1 MSLAQKIKVILLWC
15 LYLPVVGTTYL
26 VVWIDRKIQ
35 FRLSFPRHLA
45 QLAEQQDWCI
55 EELKKS
61 GTLPAN
67 AIVNGY
73 TVTPLNQEMI
83 FRSNAGILEI
93 NYTTGGESKTLKCF
107 AKFAPTMGTV
117 WNKAVFNLQL
127 NHIKEIYFNEHFVKA
142 DESIPAPRVYVSKIS
157 VVTGHLCLITELMDG
172 CKEYI
177 ETVYTDLPNPH
188 LALAIEGM
196 ASLHATYWQSKEER
210 MKYVLPIDDNT
221 VLLFGSMV
229 AFSWSNEARKVLTQS
244 WQHMNQYQTVV
255 HGDSRIGNMMFPKS
269 ADTGRFV
276 MIDWQA
282 VRKGRAVYDLAYFLV
297 LSLLKEHRI
306 AEEEKAIDA
315 YYNHLVAKGVKDYTK
330 QELLED
336 YNHACLCVLVLLSL
350 PMLSGEVSA
359 EGNAAQIFVGGM
371 GVWRDRMV
379 VKFSEFDYAWMASR
393 YQLTEQQSR
402 QAVEEMLTVIEVRL
416 KKIELAKTT

>member
-1 MSLAQKIKVILLWC
+1 MPLAQKLKTILLWS
-15 LYLPVVGTTYL
+15 LYLPIVGATYV
-26 VVWIDRKIQ
+26 VVWLDRKIQ
-35 FRLSFPRHLA
+35 FRLPFPRHLA

-61 GTLPAN
+61 GTLPADAVIN
-67 AIVNGY
+67 NYKI
-73 TVTPLNQEMI
+73 TPLNQEII
-83 FRSNAGILEI
+83 FRSNAGIIEI
-93 NYTTGGESKTLKCF
+93 AYTTNGENKTLKCF

-127 NHIKEIYFNEHFVKA
+127 NHIKEIYFNEHFVTA

-172 CKEYI
+172 CMEYL
-177 ETVYTDLPNPH
+177 ETVYTSFPNHH
-188 LALAIEGM
+188 LGLAVEGM
-196 ASLHATYWQSKEER
+196 ATLHAAFWHSKEER
-210 MKYVLPIDDNT
+210 MKHVLPIEENT
-221 VLLFGSMV
+221 ILLFDSMV
-229 AFSWSNEARKVLTQS
+229 AFSWSNEARKVLGQS
-244 WQHMNQYQTVV
+244 WRHMNEYQTIL
-255 HGDSRIGNMMFPKS
+255 HGDSRIGNMMFPKA

-306 AEEEKAIDA
+306 AEEQNAIDA
-315 YYNHLVAKGVKDYTK
+315 YYKHLVANGVKDYTK
-330 QELLED
+330 EQLQED

-359 EGNAAQIFVGGM
+359 EGKAAQIFVWGM

-379 VKFSEFDYAWMASR
+379 VKFSEFDYAWMANR
-393 YQLTEQQSR
+393 YQLTEEQSR